1 MSTKEELRTGRRVR
15 NGKAQA
21 VVPADPPENPRDCGR
36 TPRWLVDVA
45 ASYCGGPF
53 GLDVAADRDNSVASN
68 FFTRDIDALAIDR
81 WSSFNGRAWLNPPFS
96 RLGEFVF
103 AALEQVDHG
112 NIDALGL
119 LTLADVSTR
128 YWRKLEILQH
138 GSGVVTYRLPIEGR
152 FSCDPPPGITYST
165 PTRPMA
171 VWILRRVIRAPKR
184 ARVKLTEPGR

>member
-1 MSTKEELRTGRRVR
+1 MS
-15 NGKAQA
+15 KAEKKLEA
-21 VVPADPPENPRDCGR
+21 ENPRDCGR

-53 GLDVAADRDNSVASN
+53 GLDVAADAGNSVAGKFYYS
-68 FFTRDIDALAIDR
+68 REQDALIGIWD
-81 WSSFNGRAWLNPPFS
+81 SPNGRAWLNPPFS
-96 RLGEFVF
+96 RLGEFVS
-103 AALEQVDHG
+103 AALDQVSDG
-112 NIDALGL
+112 NIEAMGL

-128 YWRKLEILQH
+128 YWRKLELLQH

-184 ARVKLTEPGR
+184 ARVKLAGPGERGGAR

>member
-1 MSTKEELRTGRRVR
+1 MIASKKPET
-15 NGKAQA
+15 
-21 VVPADPPENPRDCGR
+21 ENPRDCGR

-53 GLDVAADRDNSVASN
+53 GLDVAADASN
-68 FFTRDIDALAIDR
+68 TIADRFYSREHDALGVDV
-81 WSSFNGRAWLNPPFS
+81 WESPNGRAWLNPPFS
-96 RLGEFVF
+96 RLGEFVS
-103 AALEQVDHG
+103 AALEQMDDG
-112 NIDALGL
+112 YIWAMGL

-128 YWRKLEILQH
+128 YWRKLELLQH
-138 GSGVVTYRLPIEGR
+138 GSGVVTYRLPIDGR

-184 ARVKLTEPGR
+184 ARVKLAGPGERGGAR

>member
-1 MSTKEELRTGRRVR
+1 MS
-15 NGKAQA
+15 KAQKKQEA
-21 VVPADPPENPRDCGR
+21 ENPRDCGR

-53 GLDVAADRDNSVASN
+53 GLDVAADSSN
-68 FFTRDIDALAIDR
+68 AVSAAFYSREQNALAIGA
-81 WSSFNGRAWLNPPFS
+81 WVSSNGRAWLNPPFS
-96 RLGEFVF
+96 RLGEFVS
-103 AALEQVDHG
+103 AAIEQVYDG
-112 NIDALGL
+112 NIEAMGL

-128 YWRKLEILQH
+128 YWRRLELLQH
-138 GSGVVTYRLPIEGR
+138 GIGLVTYRLPIEGR

-184 ARVKLTEPGR
+184 ARV

>member
-1 MSTKEELRTGRRVR
+1 MSKPSKKLE
-15 NGKAQA
+15 A
-21 VVPADPPENPRDCGR
+21 ENPRDCGR

-53 GLDVAADRDNSVASN
+53 GLDAAADASN
-68 FFTRDIDALAIDR
+68 AVSEKFYSREHDALGVDV
-81 WSSFNGRAWLNPPFS
+81 WQSPNGRVWLNPPFS
-96 RLGEFVF
+96 RLGEFVS
-103 AALEQVDHG
+103 AALEQVDDG
-112 NIDALGL
+112 NIGALGL

-128 YWRKLEILQH
+128 YWRKLELLQH

-184 ARVKLTEPGR
+184 ARVKLAELGR